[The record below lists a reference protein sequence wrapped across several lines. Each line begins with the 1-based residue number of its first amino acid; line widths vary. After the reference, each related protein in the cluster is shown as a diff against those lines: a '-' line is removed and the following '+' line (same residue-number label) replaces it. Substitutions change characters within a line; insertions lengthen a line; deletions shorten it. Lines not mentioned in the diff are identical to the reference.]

1 MFVDARSLPDGEALK
16 CDVCIVGGGA
26 AGITLAMEFRDSG
39 IDVVLLVGGDL
50 HFDDVSQ
57 SLYAGPNIGIQ
68 GWELDESRL
77 RMLGGST
84 NHWAGNCM
92 PLDPIDFEK
101 RPGIPYSGW
110 PISRE
115 DLDPFYLRAQAYVET
130 PSEDLFDSAARLQ
143 SMAPD
148 PLAFD
153 PEKLRTFI
161 YAESPPTAFGYT
173 YEEDLAAAET
183 LRILVHGSALEI
195 ETNDTASEVTGISAG
210 TISGARFSVTARHYV
225 LAAGG
230 VEIPRLLFLSNRV
243 NSAGLG
249 NENDLVGR
257 FFSDHYSIRPSL
269 TSLGQDVAADFN
281 LYTKTQQLDGGY
293 FRGAIGASETL
304 LREEELP
311 NFLFFVREQENT
323 SPGRES
329 AEVLRRAAGNGTL
342 PSNLMW
348 HLENLLTDMDGVT
361 NEVFR
366 TVTNSSDNLIKR
378 TWIDPWLVTESI
390 PDPDS
395 RIMLVDSRDPI
406 FGQNQVAMDWRLAS
420 GQLEVFVRATE
431 ILAREM
437 GRLGYGRIWS
447 RLLNDPSSWPDY
459 PAHGKH
465 HCGTTRMSSDPRT
478 GVVDADCR
486 MHGLSNLFVASSAVF
501 PTQGAATPT
510 LTIVALSVRL
520 ADHLKTRLAA
530 GDL

>member
-1 MFVDARSLPDGEALK
+1 M
-16 CDVCIVGGGA
+16 
-26 AGITLAMEFRDSG
+26 AMELRDTG
-39 IDVVLLVGGDL
+39 IDVVLLVGGDM
-50 HFDDVSQ
+50 HFDDAAQ
-57 SLYAGPNIGIQ
+57 SLYAGPNVGIQ

-84 NHWAGNCM
+84 NHWAGNCI
-92 PLDPIDFEK
+92 PLDPIDFEA

-110 PISRE
+110 PITRA
-115 DLDPFYLRAQAYVET
+115 DLDPYYLRAQAYVET
-130 PSEDLFDSAARLQ
+130 PSADLFDTPERLAAIGPGAL
-143 SMAPD
+143 D
-148 PLAFD
+148 FD
-153 PEKLRTFI
+153 PDKLRTFI
-161 YAESPPTAFGYT
+161 YAESTPTTFGYT
-173 YEEDLAAAET
+173 YEEQLGAAPS
-183 LRILVHGSALEI
+183 LRVLVHGSALEI
-195 ETNDTASEVTGISAG
+195 ETNDTASEVTGVRAG
-210 TISGARFSVTARHYV
+210 TISGARFSVVARHYV

-230 VEIPRLLFLSNRV
+230 VEIPRLLFLSNKV
-243 NSAGLG
+243 SPAGLG
-249 NENDLVGR
+249 NGNDLVGR

-269 TSLGQDVAADFN
+269 TSLGRDKAADLD
-281 LYTKTQQLDGGY
+281 LYTRSHDIDGGY

-311 NFLFFVREQENT
+311 NFLFFVQAQENA
-323 SPGRES
+323 SPGRQS
-329 AEVLRRAAGNGTL
+329 AQALRRAVGQGEM

-361 NEVFR
+361 NEIYR
-366 TVTNSSDNLIKR
+366 TVTGTNDNLIER
-378 TWIDPWLVTESI
+378 TWIDPWVVTESI
-390 PDPDS
+390 PDPES

-406 FGQNQVAMDWRLAS
+406 FGQNQVAMDWRMAS

-431 ILAREM
+431 ILAQEL

-447 RLLNDPSSWPDY
+447 ALLNDPESWPTY

-465 HCGTTRMSSDPRT
+465 HCGTTRMSDDPRS

-486 MHGLSNLFVASSAVF
+486 IHGVSNLFVASSAVF

-520 ADHLKTRLAA
+520 ADHLKIRLAE